1 MSHSFLSNVTS
12 LVSGSGFEDAPSPDK
27 PHALEYEDYDIFQPC
42 REIDAIID
50 DKLYIGE

>member
-1 MSHSFLSNVTS
+1 MSSRADLCFSGVTN
-12 LVSGSGFEDAPSPDK
+12 LVSGLKSKDAPP
-27 PHALEYEDYDIFQPC
+27 AVLEYEDYDIFQPC